1 MPVAKN
7 ETLFVE
13 VGRSCLKDFLCTE
26 KIESILWSATFTQ
39 TISDILS
46 EGRETGGRV
55 NPVYALELVL
65 GCAIH
70 SVNEIGYITK
80 KRAMEDEVC
89 STAGEAMYLLNGDRY
104 NNVAPYEPTEAELDE
119 ARKIIAFV
127 KEANTNNDYMFNL
140 VKIAQAEYT
149 TGLFVGYAVSMIP
162 YYRRERATILAQQ
175 KKAQT
180 PSEFIGEVGKRCTFD
195 LTFVN
200 FFTFEGF
207 YGVTYIYKFTD
218 VTGNVVI
225 WKTTSAE
232 EFVQGEEVKM
242 VAMVKAHEVYKDH
255 KGGTTNQTIVNR
267 PKFTK

>member
-1 MPVAKN
+1 MPVVKN

-13 VGRSCLKDFLCTE
+13 VGRSCLKDFLCSE

-39 TISDILS
+39 TIGDILS
-46 EGRETGGRV
+46 EGMETGGRV

-80 KRAMEDEVC
+80 KRAMEDECC
-89 STAGEAMYLLNGDRY
+89 STAGEAMYLLHGDRY

-127 KEANTNNDYMFNL
+127 KTANTNNDYMFNL

-149 TGLFVGYAVSMIP
+149 TGQFAGYAVSMIP
-162 YYRRERATILAQQ
+162 FYRRERALIIAQQ

-180 PSEFIGEVGKRCTFD
+180 PSEYVGELGKRCTFE
-195 LTFVN
+195 LTFSN
-200 FFTFEGF
+200 HYSFETF
-207 YGVTYIYKFTD
+207 YGVMHIYKFTD
-218 VTGNVVI
+218 VTGNVVV
-225 WKTTSAE
+225 WKTNSCE
-232 EFVQGEEVKM
+232 EFTQGEEVKI
-242 VAMVKAHEVYKDH
+242 VAMVKAHEDYKGA
-255 KGGTTNQTIVNR
+255 KQTIIQR
-267 PKFTK
+267 PKFNK